1 MNNETMRERF
11 NELKFASRHTEEQ
24 EPFFWKWTEHGNNI
38 LLAFIEAECEKAKED
53 AKFDLENLQYQTG
66 LAKGTSD
73 ERERVLNILTEEII
87 LAQKGETGDITSRL
101 TSAWNRVCGSWELS
115 YCKNCAQMT
124 NHRGVICLK
133 CHLSEQ
139 TK

>member
-11 NELKFASRHTEEQ
+11 LKFWNEPDEDNNWKRPNAEE
-24 EPFFWKWTEHGNNI
+24 I
-38 LLAFIEAECEKAKED
+38 LSFIEAECEKVKED
-53 AKFDLENLQYQTG
+53 TKFDLENLQYQTG
-66 LAKGTSD
+66 LAKGMSD
-73 ERERVLNILTEEII
+73 ERDRVLNILTEEII

-133 CHLSEQ
+133 CHLSE
-139 TK
+139 